1 MSAEVNEMNIK
12 AKQDIK
18 RILRI
23 LNHAIENKE
32 KNPFPSLFSI
42 HIKYTG
48 LGSRIQLTQVG
59 F

>member
-1 MSAEVNEMNIK
+1 MSIGVNEMNIK

-18 RILRI
+18 RILHI

-48 LGSRIQLTQVG
+48 LGSRIQLTHVG